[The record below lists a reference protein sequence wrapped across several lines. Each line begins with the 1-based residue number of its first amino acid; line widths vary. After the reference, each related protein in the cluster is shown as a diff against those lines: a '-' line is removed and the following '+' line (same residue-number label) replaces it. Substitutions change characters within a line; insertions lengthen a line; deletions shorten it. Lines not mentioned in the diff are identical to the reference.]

1 MNAFHVFGALFAA
14 WAVILSFVGI
24 AREDFP
30 SSRATARLVGLV
42 SIALALAT
50 IGSAVYT
57 SAVEDEEE
65 DEPREEQTLIA
76 PT

>member
-14 WAVILSFVGI
+14 WAVVLSFIGI
-24 AREDFP
+24 TREDFP
-30 SSRATARLVGLV
+30 STRATARLVGLV
-42 SIALALAT
+42 SVALAIAT

-65 DEPREEQTLIA
+65 DQGREEQTLIA